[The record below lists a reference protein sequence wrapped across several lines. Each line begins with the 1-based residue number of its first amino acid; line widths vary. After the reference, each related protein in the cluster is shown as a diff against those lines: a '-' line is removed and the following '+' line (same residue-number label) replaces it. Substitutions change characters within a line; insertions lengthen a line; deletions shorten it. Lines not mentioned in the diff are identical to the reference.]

1 MMRHLDLFS
10 GIGGFALAARM
21 AGGFK
26 TVAFC
31 EIDKYCQ
38 RVLRKNF
45 PNIPIHDNV
54 KTLNG
59 NEYGP
64 IDIITGG
71 YPCQPFSHAG
81 KRSGANDD
89 RHLWPEVFRVAR
101 SIKPR
106 WLLLE
111 NVAGHITLGLDD
123 VLSDLDSIG
132 YTSQPFIV
140 PACAVDAKHRRDRVW
155 IVANSNSLRMEGAWT
170 EQQTTGIGGKSEA
183 MANTS
188 RIQPEREE
196 QWAKRKRTWKGG
208 ESFNVSNANG
218 AGCEKQRFTITDEKE
233 DAPAECSRWW
243 ESEPAVGRVANG
255 VPNRVDRLRGLGN
268 AIAPQVAAVILE
280 FIKQTDQYFYQS

>member
-21 AGGFK
+21 AGEFK

-45 PNIPIHDNV
+45 PNVPINDNV

-71 YPCQPFSHAG
+71 YPCQPFSIAG

-89 RHLWPEVFRVAR
+89 RHLWPEVFRIAR

-123 VLSDLDSIG
+123 VLFDLDSIG
-132 YTSQPFIV
+132 YTAQPFVI
-140 PACAVDAKHRRDRVW
+140 PACAVDARHRRDRVW
-155 IVANSNSLRMEGAWT
+155 IIAHDSRQHLPQPQVADSERIFLSEL
-170 EQQTTGIGGKSEA
+170 GGTADKA
-183 MANTS
+183 ML
-188 RIQPEREE
+188 
-196 QWAKRKRTWKGG
+196 
-208 ESFNVSNANG
+208 
-218 AGCEKQRFTITDEKE
+218 
-233 DAPAECSRWW
+233 
-243 ESEPAVGRVANG
+243 RVAEWEADQPSMVG
-255 VPNRVDRLRGLGN
+255 VAHGIPNWVDRARGLGN
-268 AIAPQVAAVILE
+268 AIVPQVAAVILSVIRE
-280 FIKQTDQYFYQS
+280 TDQYFYQS

>member
-1 MMRHLDLFS
+1 MIRHLDLFS

-21 AGGFK
+21 AGGFE

-45 PNIPIHDNV
+45 PNVPIHDNV

-71 YPCQPFSHAG
+71 YPCQPFSLAG

-89 RHLWPEVFRVAR
+89 RHLWPEVFRITR

-111 NVAGHITLGLDD
+111 NVIGHITLGLDD

-132 YTSQPFIV
+132 YTAQPFVI
-140 PACAVDAKHRRDRVW
+140 PACAVDTKHRRDRVW
-155 IVANSNSLRMEGAWT
+155 IVADPNSERFQGSGHEWNAAGSSRLR
-170 EQQTTGIGGKSEA
+170 GGTRR
-183 MANTS
+183 N
-188 RIQPEREE
+188 
-196 QWAKRKRTWKGG
+196 
-208 ESFNVSNANG
+208 
-218 AGCEKQRFTITDEKE
+218 EKQTIHPTG
-233 DAPAECSRWW
+233 ATWTP
-243 ESEPAVGRVANG
+243 EPGLGRVANG
-255 VPNRVDRLRGLGN
+255 IPNRVDRLRGLGN
-268 AIAPQVAAVILE
+268 SIVPQVAAVILDAIRE
-280 FIKQTDQYFYQS
+280 TDQYFNQP

>member
-1 MMRHLDLFS
+1 MNEEDFDMMRHLDLFS

-21 AGGFK
+21 AGGFE

-31 EIDKYCQ
+31 EIDRYCQ

-45 PNIPIHDNV
+45 PNVPIHDNV

-89 RHLWPEVFRVAR
+89 RHLWPEVFRIAR

-111 NVAGHITLGLDD
+111 NVVGHITLGLDD

-132 YTSQPFIV
+132 YTSQPFVV
-140 PACAVDAKHRRDRVW
+140 PACAIDAKHRRYRVW

-170 EQQTTGIGGKSEA
+170 EQQATGISGKSEA
-183 MANTS
+183 MADSN
-188 RIQPEREE
+188 RPGCKE
-196 QWAKRKRTWKGG
+196 QWT
-208 ESFNVSNANG
+208 EIAN
-218 AGCEKQRFTITDEKE
+218 KKE
-233 DAPAECSRWW
+233 HTTAERGSWW
-243 ESEPAVGRVANG
+243 TPEPAVGRVANG
-255 VPNRVDRLRGLGN
+255 IPNRVDRLRGLGN
-268 AIAPQVAAVILE
+268 AIVPQVAAVILE

>member
-10 GIGGFALAARM
+10 GIGGFALAAQM
-21 AGGFK
+21 TGGFE

-64 IDIITGG
+64 IEIITGG

-123 VLSDLDSIG
+123 VLFDLDSIG
-132 YTSQPFIV
+132 YTAQPFIV

-155 IVANSNSLRMEGAWT
+155 IVANSNRLRMEGAWT
-170 EQQTTGIGGKSEA
+170 EQQTTGISGKSEA
-183 MANTS
+183 MADTNSERFQGGGHEWNAAGSS
-188 RIQPEREE
+188 RLR
-196 QWAKRKRTWKGG
+196 GG
-208 ESFNVSNANG
+208 TRRN
-218 AGCEKQRFTITDEKE
+218 EKQTIHQTG
-233 DAPAECSRWW
+233 ATWTP
-243 ESEPAVGRVANG
+243 EPAVGRVANG
-255 VPNRVDRLRGLGN
+255 IPNRVDRLRGLGN
-268 AIAPQVAAVILE
+268 AIVPQVATVILSAIRE
-280 FIKQTDQYFYQS
+280 TDHYFNQP

>member
-1 MMRHLDLFS
+1 MIEEDFDMMRHLDLFS

-21 AGGFK
+21 AGGFE

-45 PNIPIHDNV
+45 PNVPIHDNV

-71 YPCQPFSHAG
+71 YPCQPFSLAG

-89 RHLWPEVFRVAR
+89 RHLWPEVFRITR

-111 NVAGHITLGLDD
+111 NVVGHITLGLDD

-132 YTSQPFIV
+132 YTSQPFVV

-155 IVANSNSLRMEGAWT
+155 IVANA
-170 EQQTTGIGGKSEA
+170 
-183 MANTS
+183 S

-196 QWAKRKRTWKGG
+196 QWAKRKRTWTGG

-255 VPNRVDRLRGLGN
+255 IPNRVDRLRGLGN
-268 AIAPQVAAVILE
+268 SIVPQVAAVILDAIRE
-280 FIKQTDQYFYQS
+280 TDQYFNQQ